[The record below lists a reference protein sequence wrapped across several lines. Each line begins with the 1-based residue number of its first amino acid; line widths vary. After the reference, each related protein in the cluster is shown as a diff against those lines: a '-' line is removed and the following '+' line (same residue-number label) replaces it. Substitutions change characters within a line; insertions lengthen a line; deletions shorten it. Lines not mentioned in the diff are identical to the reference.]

1 MVDSAEPLPSENI
14 VLETE
19 VDEVCMQRVEALATG
34 KKMPTSYE
42 TSDEQMV
49 FSTADTSVQGN
60 TTAREN
66 TNIERHLQLLESQSS
81 IMGQPALGNL
91 SYR

>member
-14 VLETE
+14 MLETE
-19 VDEVCMQRVEALATG
+19 VDEVHMQLVEALATG

-66 TNIERHLQLLESQSS
+66 TNIQRHLQLLESQSS
-81 IMGQPALGNL
+81 IMG
-91 SYR
+91 